1 MNIQYSLWS
10 LPLLLLTTTTQLT
23 TAVSATEQRHVQ
35 PEEWAYTALRSL
47 IQTSQCNASNNL
59 QNNQLVN
66 RQEFATILSTCKPKI
81 AQHIASA
88 PDNLATRQNRA
99 RLARLLKDFAPE
111 LTTLAEPINSP
122 EPVQT
127 NPVPP
132 TIVQQSEAKP
142 ASPVPVI
149 QPELPNSPPPINL
162 ESLNITNS
170 PNDSIGQ
177 VTNVSQ
183 LQDIQPNDWAYQALR
198 SLIERYGCIAG
209 YPDGTFRG
217 NRTLTRYEFAAA
229 LNACLQQL
237 EQQFTPGTANSA
249 NQEDLVALQRLRQE
263 FASELTKLS
272 DLEGRVTNL
281 ENYQVTGSSS
291 QYPIVQLRGETIFAV
306 SDAFG
311 GDPPGTGDAN
321 TTLNHLT
328 RLQLA
333 STFSGLDRLRLT
345 LSAGNFEGFGFGS
358 PDVLNTNTALLSFQE
373 NTNNSIQLSSLEYRF
388 PAFNNHVVFTV
399 KPVGFSLSSVLTA
412 NAPFFDSGRGA
423 ISRFGEANP
432 VFKIGAL
439 DAGFGMDWLLGNR
452 ARLQLA
458 YGARNGDDPEDG
470 AILGENAHAAG
481 LQFLLLPTDNIL
493 TGVSLIYGYSPDGRL
508 NTFTGS
514 AIADASGFINQQ
526 SNIYAASGTLQW
538 RISPQVVF
546 STWGGLVGTYASETD
561 AFAVNT
567 NYMFSLGFPDLFQ
580 EGNVLG
586 VLFGQPPKLIEV
598 GDFSGSSGLSENGDS
613 FHVEV
618 FYQIKVNDNISI
630 TPGIFFVTNPG
641 NIDNN
646 NDIFIGT
653 VRSTFRF

>member
-10 LPLLLLTTTTQLT
+10 LPLLLLTTITQLT

-47 IQTSQCNASNNL
+47 IQTSQCNVSNNL
-59 QNNQLVN
+59 QNNQLLT
-66 RQEFATILSTCKPKI
+66 RQEFASILSTCKSTI
-81 AQHIASA
+81 AKHIASA

-99 RLARLLKDFAPE
+99 RLARLLKDFTPE

-132 TIVQQSEAKP
+132 TIVQQSEVKP
-142 ASPVPVI
+142 TSPVPIV
-149 QPELPNSPPPINL
+149 QAESPNLPPQINL
-162 ESLNITNS
+162 QPLNINNS
-170 PNDSIGQ
+170 PNDSI
-177 VTNVSQ
+177 
-183 LQDIQPNDWAYQALR
+183 
-198 SLIERYGCIAG
+198 
-209 YPDGTFRG
+209 
-217 NRTLTRYEFAAA
+217 
-229 LNACLQQL
+229 
-237 EQQFTPGTANSA
+237 EQ
-249 NQEDLVALQRLRQE
+249 
-263 FASELTKLS
+263 
-272 DLEGRVTNL
+272 
-281 ENYQVTGSSS
+281 
-291 QYPIVQLRGETIFAV
+291 
-306 SDAFG
+306 
-311 GDPPGTGDAN
+311 
-321 TTLNHLT
+321 
-328 RLQLA
+328 
-333 STFSGLDRLRLT
+333 
-345 LSAGNFEGFGFGS
+345 
-358 PDVLNTNTALLSFQE
+358 
-373 NTNNSIQLSSLEYRF
+373 
-388 PAFNNHVVFTV
+388 
-399 KPVGFSLSSVLTA
+399 
-412 NAPFFDSGRGA
+412 
-423 ISRFGEANP
+423 
-432 VFKIGAL
+432 L

-481 LQFLLLPTDNIL
+481 LQFLLLPTDNVL
-493 TGVSLIYGYSPDGRL
+493 TGLSFIYGYSPDGRL

-586 VLFGQPPKLIEV
+586 VLFGQPPKLVEV

-641 NIDNN
+641 NIDDN